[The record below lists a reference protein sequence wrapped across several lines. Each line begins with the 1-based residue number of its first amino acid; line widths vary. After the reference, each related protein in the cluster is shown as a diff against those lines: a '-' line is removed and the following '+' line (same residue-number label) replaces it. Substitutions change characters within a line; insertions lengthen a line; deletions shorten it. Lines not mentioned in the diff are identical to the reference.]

1 MIQWEE
7 NNTAYLEA
15 KAYVENKE
23 LLFSNLKEHQGFDLI
38 LNCESYLPKIEE
50 LASLALHQLNERR
63 CLVLILSPELTDHFP
78 KEWVTVPTK
87 TEALDF
93 ISFEQMQRDLAF

>member
-7 NNTAYLEA
+7 NNIAYLEA

-23 LLFSNLKEHQGFDLI
+23 SLFSNLKEHQGFDLI
-38 LNCESYLPKIEE
+38 LNCETYLPKIEALE
-50 LASLALHQLNERR
+50 TLVLHQQNEGR
-63 CLVLILSPELTDHFP
+63 CLVLILSTELSDHFP
-78 KEWVTVPTK
+78 SDWVTVPTK

-93 ISFEQMQRDLAF
+93 ISFDQMQRNLGF

>member
-7 NNTAYLEA
+7 NNAAYLKA

-38 LNCESYLPKIEE
+38 LNCETYLPKIEE
-50 LASLALHQLNERR
+50 LATLALHQQNLGR
-63 CLVLILSPELTDHFP
+63 CLVLILSPELSDHFP
-78 KEWVTVPTK
+78 SNWVTVPTK

-93 ISFEQMQRDLAF
+93 ISFKQMQRDLDF

>member
-15 KAYVENKE
+15 KAYVDNKE
-23 LLFSNLKEHQGFDLI
+23 SLFNNLKELQGFDLI
-38 LNCESYLPKIEE
+38 LNCETYLPKIEE
-50 LASLALHQLNERR
+50 LATLALHQQNLGR
-63 CLVLILSPELTDHFP
+63 CLVLILSPELSDHFP
-78 KEWVTVPTK
+78 SNWVTVPTK

-93 ISFEQMQRDLAF
+93 ISFEQMQRDLDF

>member
-7 NNTAYLEA
+7 NNAAYLKA

-38 LNCESYLPKIEE
+38 LNCETYLPKIEE
-50 LASLALHQLNERR
+50 LATLALHQQNLGR
-63 CLVLILSPELTDHFP
+63 CLVLIISPELSDHFP
-78 KEWVTVPTK
+78 SNWVTVPTK

-93 ISFEQMQRDLAF
+93 ISFEQMQRDLDF